1 MSDSCHFQVRRL
13 GGSVVLLGLALG
25 VFVDSWFLA
34 ISAFAGL
41 NLVQSSFTDFCPAER
56 FLPGCGA
63 TAGVDAAEPT
73 SD

>member
-1 MSDSCHFQVRRL
+1 MSDACHFQVRRL
-13 GGSVVLLGLALG
+13 GGSVVLLGLILG
-25 VFVDSWFLA
+25 TLVSSWFLA

-63 TAGVDAAEPT
+63 TTGADAAEPAG
-73 SD
+73 D